1 MCTSFGGGG
10 SGGSKGGTLGAPPP
24 PRTKIFLISCSFLG
38 KSGKCVCWGPLLQR
52 ILDPPPGGP
61 KMKPN
66 QKKIKCK
73 PVIGSPFTQTLSSPA
88 LLSSDGAMQRKFSFA
103 GQKTSLNSSISLLYK
118 PKPII
123 GHLS

>member
-1 MCTSFGGGG
+1 
-10 SGGSKGGTLGAPPP
+10 
-24 PRTKIFLISCSFLG
+24 
-38 KSGKCVCWGPLLQR
+38 
-52 ILDPPPGGP
+52 
-61 KMKPN
+61 MKP
-66 QKKIKCK
+66 KKEIIFKCK
-73 PVIGSPFTQTLSSPA
+73 PVIGSPFTQMLSSPA